1 MEISTSLGL
10 TASDPADDG
19 WPTVNE
25 WKIRPY
31 CPDDAAA
38 WKAFLANS
46 NNGTL
51 FHDLDF
57 LDYHPQGKYNFC
69 HLIGLQENSIEALV
83 PGAVSQ
89 DGIFVSTAGASIGG
103 PAVKKS
109 ITAGA
114 CLHLVE
120 ALQLYS
126 NSAGWRGVETT
137 LPPAIYHDEPDQ
149 KVEFALHRS
158 GFELVHR
165 SMPLLIPLDRFKEDP
180 YRYLFRA
187 SHRSKVRAGRRK
199 GVTVDET
206 GVDDFEEFLE
216 LFEQTHG
223 RLGSLPTHTPEEIE
237 SLLGRM
243 PGHIRIWSARLGK
256 TMVAGA
262 LLFTLNR
269 NVCSTFYICDR
280 ASHREFHGVTV
291 LLAEVADVLARRGFR
306 YLDLGPSASST
317 HFNHGVVNFKE
328 SLGARAFCR
337 DRWRWSAG
345 ADWKSDPPR

>member
-1 MEISTSLGL
+1 
-10 TASDPADDG
+10 
-19 WPTVNE
+19 VNE

-38 WKAFLANS
+38 WKAVLANS

-57 LDYHPQGKYNFC
+57 LDYHPPGKYDFR
-69 HLIGLQENSIEALV
+69 HLIASRENCIEALV
-83 PGAVSQ
+83 PGALSE

-126 NSAGWRGVETT
+126 KSAGWRGMEITV
-137 LPPAIYHDEPDQ
+137 PPPIYHDEPDQ
-149 KVEFALHRS
+149 KIEFALYQN
-158 GFELVHR
+158 GFELADR
-165 SMPLLIPLDRFKEDP
+165 SMPLLVPLDQKGDGHYQR
-180 YRYLFRA
+180 LFRQ
-187 SHRSKVRAGRRK
+187 SQRSYVRACRQK
-199 GVTVDET
+199 GVIVTEA
-206 GVDDFEEFLE
+206 GVEALGEFLE
-216 LFEQTHG
+216 LFAETYD
-223 RLGSLPTHTPEEIE
+223 RLQALPTHTRQDMETLFSRIPAR
-237 SLLGRM
+237 L
-243 PGHIRIWSARLGK
+243 RIWSAKLEGK
-256 TMVAGA
+256 MIAGV
-262 LLFTLNR
+262 LLFILNQKI
-269 NVCSTFYICDR
+269 CTTFYICDC

-291 LLAEVADVLARRGFR
+291 LLAELADVLARRGFR

-317 HFNHGVVNFKE
+317 HFNNGVVNFKE

-337 DRWRWSAG
+337 DRWRW
-345 ADWKSDPPR
+345 KY